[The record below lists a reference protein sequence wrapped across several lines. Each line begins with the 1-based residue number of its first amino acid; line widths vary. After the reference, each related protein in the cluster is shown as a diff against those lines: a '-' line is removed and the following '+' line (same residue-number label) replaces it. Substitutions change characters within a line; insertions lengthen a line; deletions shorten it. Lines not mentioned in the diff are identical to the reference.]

1 MTGAQGEGASVNTR
15 SNEAAMKNV
24 VRYRAMASLCR
35 QHAAYNPNDGW
46 KLLAQAE
53 HLEHMAAVEM
63 SSSFEECNIGGSDD
77 VAASGSSANDT
88 VWNTTAA
95 A

>member
-1 MTGAQGEGASVNTR
+1 MNRAQGEGTTLNTK

-46 KLLAQAE
+46 KLLSQAE
-53 HLEHMAAVEM
+53 HWEHLAAVEM
-63 SSSFEECNIGGSDD
+63 SSRFEECNIGGPGD
-77 VAASGSSANDT
+77 VSERGSSANDT
-88 VWNTTAA
+88 RWKTTAA

>member
-1 MTGAQGEGASVNTR
+1 MTGAQGEGASVNTK
-15 SNEAAMKNV
+15 SNEATMKNV

-53 HLEHMAAVEM
+53 HLEHLAAVEM
-63 SSSFEECNIGGSDD
+63 SSRFEECNTVGSAD
-77 VAASGSSANDT
+77 VLEPASSADNT
-88 VWNTTAA
+88 GWHTTAA